1 MSMNFFQACVYVS
14 ICLMPTEVKS
24 YHDPLEL
31 ELQSFEH
38 HKGGGK
44 GSLQVQKMALVT
56 EPPLWSPQS
65 IA

>member
-31 ELQSFEH
+31 ELQSFEPPQGWW
-38 HKGGGK
+38 KR
-44 GSLQVQKMALVT
+44 SSAST
-56 EPPLWSPQS
+56 ENGLSH
-65 IA
+65 